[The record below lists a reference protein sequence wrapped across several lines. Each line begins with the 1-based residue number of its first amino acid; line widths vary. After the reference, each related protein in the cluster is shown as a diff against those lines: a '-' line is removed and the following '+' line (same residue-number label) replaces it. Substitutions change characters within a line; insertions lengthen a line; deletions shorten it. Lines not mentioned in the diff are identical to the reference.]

1 MLVRPA
7 RMLPAMTAHVE
18 VANLSLT
25 GRCRLA
31 LTLAPDQAP
40 GVKEFTVSFTQ
51 APAIDFDFVPFGLP
65 IGELPYVLD
74 LLKVGADNR
83 TSHLQDECA
92 DPGALNIRMTPL
104 KVTQLCCPLL
114 KHADVNFLLPITAQ
128 SLLAYYRGYC
138 SELKIALNRTSYKRS

>member
-40 GVKEFTVSFTQ
+40 GVEGFTVSFTQ

-83 TSHLQDECA
+83 TSLQDECT
-92 DPGALNIRMTPL
+92 DTGSFEHSCEPL
-104 KVTQLCCPLL
+104 ESDAFMLSP
-114 KHADVNFLLPITAQ
+114 A
-128 SLLAYYRGYC
+128 
-138 SELKIALNRTSYKRS
+138 